1 MSPQQVLHVPSL
13 DASFAANG
21 NWMVPTDLPCKCRF
35 YSSRESW
42 LEGRI
47 NLWSSPINVRCLHIS
62 HAAIRRASPT
72 ILMISDG
79 CLRRWTLYWAPPFPI
94 PQTPNRALPAS
105 PSEVCCQILT
115 FDRAPDRSSYG
126 LEI

>member
-1 MSPQQVLHVPSL
+1 MPPQQVLHVPSL

-62 HAAIRRASPT
+62 HAAIRRVAPT

-79 CLRRWTLYWAPPFPI
+79 CLRRWTLIFEPLRFLKP
-94 PQTPNRALPAS
+94 PNRALPAS

-115 FDRAPDRSSYG
+115 SGRPPDRSSYG
-126 LEI
+126 LKI